1 MNFQEILKQ
10 KQDMVNSHLEELLK
24 IEDAPGDILDAMKY
38 SLLASGKRI
47 RPILAISIC
56 EALDGRIEDVLSF
69 ACAMEMIHTYSL
81 IHDDLP
87 AMDNDNLRRGK
98 PTNHVVFGEAKA
110 ILAGDAL
117 LNYAFEV
124 MLSEIAK
131 KGYGEKYVKAA
142 EIVVASSGVKGM
154 IGGQVIDIES
164 ENSSMDLKELQD
176 MHRRKTGALIEAS
189 ALLGCIISG
198 KTERMDLVGE
208 YSRNLGIAF
217 QIVDDILDYEGDS
230 SILGKSIG
238 KDEAEGKSTFV
249 SILGIEKSKEMAN
262 KYSKNAYD
270 IAKSLD
276 ASGFLGELTLYLL
289 NRKN

>member
-1 MNFQEILKQ
+1 MNFQEILKL

-38 SLLASGKRI
+38 SLLACGKRI

-56 EALDGRIEDVLSF
+56 EALGGRIEDVLSF

-142 EIVVASSGVKGM
+142 EIVAASSGVKGM

-262 KYSKNAYD
+262 KYSENAYD

>member
-1 MNFQEILKQ
+1 MNFQEVLKLKQ
-10 KQDMVNSHLEELLK
+10 DIVNNHLEKLMR
-24 IEDAPGDILDAMKY
+24 IDDVPGNFSDCMKY
-38 SLLASGKRI
+38 SLLAGGKRI
-47 RPILAISIC
+47 RPVLAISIC
-56 EALDGRIEDVLSF
+56 EALGGRIEDVISF

-87 AMDNDNLRRGK
+87 AMDNDDLRRGK

-117 LNYAFEV
+117 LNYAFETA
-124 MLSEIAK
+124 LNTIAE
-131 KGYGEKYVKAA
+131 KGCEEKYVKAA
-142 EIVVASSGVKGM
+142 GIIAAASGVKGM
-154 IGGQVIDIES
+154 VGGQVIDIES
-164 ENSSMDLKELQD
+164 ENCSMDLNGLLE

-189 ALLGCIISG
+189 CLIGCIISG
-198 KTERMDLVGE
+198 NTERMDLVGE

-230 SILGKSIG
+230 SILGKSTG
-238 KDEAEGKSTFV
+238 KDAAEGKSTFV
-249 SILGIEKSKEMAN
+249 SILGIEKSKDMAN
-262 KYSKNAYD
+262 KYSKKAYD

-276 ASGFLGELTLYLL
+276 ASDFLGELTLYLL

>member
-1 MNFQEILKQ
+1 MNFQEILKL

-142 EIVVASSGVKGM
+142 EIVAASSGVKGM

>member
-1 MNFQEILKQ
+1 MNFQEILKL

-38 SLLASGKRI
+38 SLLACGKRI

-56 EALDGRIEDVLSF
+56 EALGGRIEDVLSF

-142 EIVVASSGVKGM
+142 EIVAASSGVKGM

-249 SILGIEKSKEMAN
+249 SILGIQKSKEMAN
-262 KYSKNAYD
+262 KYSENAYD

>member
-1 MNFQEILKQ
+1 MNFQEILKL
-10 KQDMVNSHLEELLK
+10 KQDIVNSHLEELLK
-24 IEDAPGDILDAMKY
+24 IEDAPGDILEAMKY

-56 EALDGRIEDVLSF
+56 EALGGRIEDVLSF

-124 MLSEIAK
+124 MLGEIAK

-142 EIVVASSGVKGM
+142 GTVAASSGVKGM

-276 ASGFLGELTLYLL
+276 ASGFLGDLTLYLL

>member
-1 MNFQEILKQ
+1 
-10 KQDMVNSHLEELLK
+10 MVNSHLEELLK

-38 SLLASGKRI
+38 SLLACGKRI

-56 EALDGRIEDVLSF
+56 EALGGRIEDVLSF

-142 EIVVASSGVKGM
+142 EIVAASSGVKGM

-249 SILGIEKSKEMAN
+249 SILGIQKSKEMAN
-262 KYSKNAYD
+262 KYSENAYD

>member
-1 MNFQEILKQ
+1 MNFQEILKL
-10 KQDMVNSHLEELLK
+10 KQDIVNNHLEELLK

-56 EALDGRIEDVLSF
+56 EALGGRIEDVLSF

-142 EIVVASSGVKGM
+142 GIVAASSGVKGM

-164 ENSSMDLKELQD
+164 ENSSMELKELQD

-276 ASGFLGELTLYLL
+276 ISGFLGELTLYLL

>member
-1 MNFQEILKQ
+1 MNFQEILKL

-142 EIVVASSGVKGM
+142 EIVAASSGVKGM

-164 ENSSMDLKELQD
+164 ENSSMDLKKLQD